1 MNSNSAERR
10 TGRAAAGVAG
20 LCLAVVLSACT
31 SAGDPRQPT
40 SAPAD
45 RAPADRATPADRSA
59 PATGASGAGLPC
71 TPSVDALP
79 TPPAGYRLVGEDVAV
94 PDTPVLSAGDS
105 GEADPAARLFAKW
118 GLVVRAGTVV
128 DLRVAPGWQD
138 RARLGWGGTGAP
150 AATVTVHACPP
161 EGGQAQWLAFVGGA
175 WVAQVACVPLIV
187 TSDGRTDRVNLGIG
201 TPCDTTATRHPVTS

>member
-10 TGRAAAGVAG
+10 TGRAAAGLGG

-31 SAGDPRQPT
+31 PAGDPRQPT

-45 RAPADRATPADRSA
+45 GATPADRAA
-59 PATGASGAGLPC
+59 PASGAGLPC

-79 TPPAGYRLVGEDVAV
+79 APPAGYRLVGEDVAV
-94 PDTPVLSAGDS
+94 PDTPVLTAGDS

-150 AATVTVHACPP
+150 ATTVTVHACTP
-161 EGGQAQWLAFVGGA
+161 EGGQAHWLAFVGGA

-201 TPCDTTATRHPVTS
+201 TPCDTTATPHPATS